1 MKRPIRANYIT
12 KYIMVSKWLP
22 PINKEGFPLV
32 AWRRL
37 TTIYSSYSWLKTSI
51 SEGSIH
57 RIFGFLSKKS
67 AFYFTPPGDPSRIQ
81 SHLSTYSNTVR
92 HPSVDGLFIPPKY
105 NSLDTPSWLK
115 TPPMQSQI
123 STESNAFLIY
133 MFIINCRCKSNY
145 RRMIL
150 CGLLL
155 SFLQTI
161 TSQVCRPR
169 KIREIK
175 IFKLN
180 FIKKK
185 KMDRYFLRSFLA
197 EQKQPDVR
205 QWRKTRT
212 PWNQP
217 LA

>member
-1 MKRPIRANYIT
+1 MLFLGGIFLGKIFLNKNMFGPNISRWHINPFVHISSYKIMYTIMYAIMKRPIRANYIT

-37 TTIYSSYSWLKTSI
+37 TTIYFSYSWLKTSI

-115 TPPMQSQI
+115 TQPMQSQI

-133 MFIINCRCKSNY
+133 VY
-145 RRMIL
+145 HTL
-150 CGLLL
+150 P
-155 SFLQTI
+155 
-161 TSQVCRPR
+161 V
-169 KIREIK
+169 
-175 IFKLN
+175 
-180 FIKKK
+180 
-185 KMDRYFLRSFLA
+185 
-197 EQKQPDVR
+197 
-205 QWRKTRT
+205 
-212 PWNQP
+212 
-217 LA
+217 